1 MNRNLRQLLDSNKP
15 LVVPFAYD
23 AFSAMLIEKAG
34 FECVGISGSAV
45 AAAAFGLPD
54 VGLLSRDEVVIQAKR
69 IVEAVNIPVIADA
82 DTGYGGPLQ
91 VSRTV
96 EHFESAGVSALF
108 IEDQKD
114 PKLCGHLEGVQVIPK
129 EEMVIKIKAAIGAKK
144 NSDFVIIART
154 DSITVE
160 GLDSAVDRISTYV
173 AEGADMGFVS
183 GIPSSDELK
192 KIPSMLANIPLMVVL
207 TEGGKTPMFPPSKL
221 GDLGYSLVGYSGLA
235 IGSAGQAVW
244 SNLNELKRDGYKQ
257 NLSTPIMPLSERNQ
271 ILDLEKYQSLES
283 NLLSDSE

>member
-1 MNRNLRQLLDSNKP
+1 MNRNLRELLISNKP

-45 AAAAFGLPD
+45 AASAFGLPD

-96 EHFESAGVSALF
+96 KHFESAGVAALF

-129 EEMVIKIKAAIGAKK
+129 EEMIIKIKSAVGAKK
-144 NSDFVIIART
+144 DSDFVVIART
-154 DSITVE
+154 DSISVE
-160 GLDSAVDRISTYV
+160 GLDSAVDRISSYV

-183 GIPSSDELK
+183 GIASSEQLN
-192 KIPSMLANIPLMVVL
+192 KIPTMLDGIPLMVVL
-207 TEGGKTPMFPPSKL
+207 TEGGKTPMVAPDKL
-221 GDLGYSLVGYSGLA
+221 GELGYRLVGYSGLA

-244 SNLNELKRDGYKQ
+244 SNLNELKKDGYHQK
-257 NLSTPIMPLSERNQ
+257 LSNPIMPLGERNQ

-283 NLLSDSE
+283 DLLADSE